1 MESRISNVL
10 QREEEEIETVTS
22 DEELDVETDSS
33 EDGKWF
39 EQQDNLILDLDLEA
53 ICIWLANSP

>member
-22 DEELDVETDSS
+22 DEEINVETDSS

-53 ICIWLANSP
+53 ICI